1 MKINFLLRISLL
13 GFLLNIVSLQAQ
25 NHQLSDGLPGRF
37 DQNRRNAPRTVS
49 TQPAFRSIDGT
60 NNNIA
65 RTKAEWGATNIP
77 LAREIPTEYGAS
89 DTKNA
94 MGGTSRPSAR
104 QISNAICDEPV
115 SSFSSKNLSTLVY
128 VWGQFIDHDVVL
140 TPSST
145 TEPVPITLP
154 ANEPL
159 FTVPISFSRSTI
171 FPGSGIT
178 TPRQQINLNTS
189 WIDGSVVYGSDS
201 VRASW
206 LRTKVNG
213 KLKTSAG
220 NNLPW
225 NTLNGEAT
233 GALDATAP
241 TMANDGNHTIKTIV
255 TGDVRGAEHPG
266 ISGLHLIFVR
276 EHNRVCD
283 RLRTQGLTND
293 EEIYQ
298 KARKEIGA
306 IIQAIT
312 YQEFLP
318 SLGITLSNYSRYNG
332 SVKPD
337 VLNSF
342 ATAGYRIG
350 HTMVVDLLP
359 LRDNNCAIV
368 GGGGVELIDAFF
380 NTGLFDEFGLESFI
394 KGFATHKQYEID
406 TKINSILRNFLF
418 GSPTAPVR
426 FGLDLAALNIQRGRD
441 HGLPDYN
448 DIRKFYTGTPAR
460 TFADITKN
468 TTLAA
473 ALQTQYGTIDNIDL
487 WIGLL
492 SEDLVPGKS
501 VGKTMHAILKAQFE
515 KLRDGDFYFYKS
527 DPNLPAAIKTQVSNT
542 KLSDVI
548 KRNTSLTNL
557 QANVFITNPCPG
569 ETGEAANE
577 TPLIAVVENY
587 IQSPVKAKEGVNVY
601 PNPVNDLLNIQLESI
616 EGQTLRL
623 TDQYGRVLRTMQTQ
637 SGAGYY
643 EMSVSDLPVG
653 IYYLQ
658 VSRDHKWDVFKV
670 IKMSK

>member
-1 MKINFLLRISLL
+1 MKINFLVRISTLC
-13 GFLLNIVSLQAQ
+13 FLFNILSLQAQ
-25 NHQLSDGLPGRF
+25 NQQLSDGLPGRF
-37 DQNRRNAPRTVS
+37 DQNKRNAPRTVS

-65 RTKAEWGATNIP
+65 RTKAEWGATNIA
-77 LAREIPTEYGAS
+77 LVREIPAEYGAT

-94 MGGTSRPSAR
+94 MGGTGRPSAR

-115 SSFSSKNLSTLVY
+115 TTFSSKNLSTYVY
-128 VWGQFIDHDVVL
+128 VWGQFLDHDIVL

-145 TEPVPITLP
+145 TESVPIALP
-154 ANEPL
+154 ANETL

-171 FPGSGIT
+171 FPGSGIN
-178 TPRQQINLNTS
+178 TPRQQMNLNTA

-225 NTLNGEAT
+225 NTVNGEST
-233 GALDATAP
+233 GALDASAP
-241 TMANDGNHTIKTIV
+241 SMANDGNHTIKTIV

-266 ISGLHLIFVR
+266 ITGLHLIFVR
-276 EHNRVCD
+276 EHNRICD

-306 IIQAIT
+306 LIQAIT

-318 SLGITLSNYSRYNG
+318 AMGVTLSNYSKYNG
-332 SVKPD
+332 AVQPD
-337 VLNSF
+337 ILNSF

-350 HTMVVDLLP
+350 HTQVADLLAM
-359 LRDNNCAIV
+359 RDNNCAVV
-368 GGGGVELIDAFF
+368 GGGGVDLIDAFF
-380 NTGLFDEFGLESFI
+380 NLSLMDEFGLESFL
-394 KGFATHKQYEID
+394 KGFATHKQYETD

-460 TFADITKN
+460 TFADISKN

-487 WIGLL
+487 WIGILA
-492 SEDLVPGKS
+492 EDLLPGKS
-501 VGKTMHAILKAQFE
+501 VGKTMHAMLKAQFE

-548 KRNTSLTNL
+548 KRNTTLTNL
-557 QANVFITNPCPG
+557 QSNVFITNPCPG
-569 ETGEAANE
+569 ETGEDVNE
-577 TPLIAVVENY
+577 TPLVAVVENY
-587 IQSPVKAKEGVNVY
+587 IQSPVKAKEGVNIY
-601 PNPVNDLLNIQLESI
+601 PNPVNDLLNIQLESV

-623 TDQYGRVLRTMQTQ
+623 TDQYGRVLRTMQTK

-653 IYYLQ
+653 VYYLQ

-670 IKMSK
+670 IKMNE

>member
-1 MKINFLLRISLL
+1 MKFTTLLSNASILIFLLFSSSS
-13 GFLLNIVSLQAQ
+13 FAQ
-25 NHQLSDGLPGRF
+25 SQLSDGLPGRF
-37 DQNRRNAPRTVS
+37 DPNKRNTPRPAG
-49 TQPAFRSIDGT
+49 TQPIYRTIDGT

-65 RTKAEWGATNIP
+65 KTKVEWGATNIA
-77 LAREIPTEYGAS
+77 LAREIPAEYGS
-89 DTKNA
+89 TDTKNA
-94 MGGTSRPSAR
+94 MGGTTRPSAR
-104 QISNAICDEPV
+104 QISNAICDEPATT
-115 SSFSSKNLSTLVY
+115 FSSRNLSTYVY
-128 VWGQFIDHDVVL
+128 VWGQFLDHDIVL

-145 TEPVPITLP
+145 TESAPISLP

-159 FTVPISFSRSTI
+159 FTVPIAFTRSTI
-171 FPGSGIT
+171 FPGSGINT
-178 TPRQQINLNTS
+178 QRQQINLNTA

-220 NNLPW
+220 NHLPW
-225 NTLNGEAT
+225 NTVNGELT
-233 GALDATAP
+233 GALDPSAP
-241 TMANDGNHTIKTIV
+241 SMANDGNHTIKTFV

-266 ISGLHLIFVR
+266 ITGMHLIFVR
-276 EHNRVCD
+276 EHNRICD
-283 RLRTQGLTND
+283 RLKAQGLTSD

-298 KARKEIGA
+298 KARKEVGA
-306 IIQAIT
+306 LIQAIT

-318 SLGITLSNYSRYNG
+318 AMGITLSNYSKYN
-332 SVKPD
+332 SAVQPD
-337 VLNSF
+337 ILNTF

-350 HTMVVDLLP
+350 HTQVADELAM
-359 LRDNNCAIV
+359 RDNNCAVV

-380 NTGLFDEFGLESFI
+380 NTGLFSEFGLESFL
-394 KGFATHKQYEID
+394 KGFATHKQYETD

-448 DIRKFYTGTPAR
+448 DIRAFYTGTPAR

-468 TTLAA
+468 SSLAA

-492 SEDLVPGKS
+492 AEDLLPGKS
-501 VGKTMHAILKAQFE
+501 VGKTMHALLKAQFE

-527 DPNLPAAIKTQVSNT
+527 DPNLPQTIKTQVSNT
-542 KLSDVI
+542 RLSDVI
-548 KRNTSLTNL
+548 KRNSSLTNL
-557 QANVFITNPCPG
+557 QANVFIVNPCPG
-569 ETGEAANE
+569 ENGEDVNE

-587 IQSPVKAKEGVNVY
+587 IQSPVKAKEGVNIY
-601 PNPVNDLLNIQLESI
+601 PNPVNNLLNIQLEST

-623 TDQYGRVLRTMQTQ
+623 TDQFGRILRTMQTN
-637 SGAGYY
+637 SGIGYY
-643 EMSVSDLPVG
+643 EMNVSDLPVG

-658 VSRDHKWDVFKV
+658 VSRDHTWDVFKV
-670 IKMSK
+670 IRMNP

>member
-1 MKINFLLRISLL
+1 M
-13 GFLLNIVSLQAQ
+13 
-25 NHQLSDGLPGRF
+25 
-37 DQNRRNAPRTVS
+37 
-49 TQPAFRSIDGT
+49 
-60 NNNIA
+60 
-65 RTKAEWGATNIP
+65 
-77 LAREIPTEYGAS
+77 
-89 DTKNA
+89 
-94 MGGTSRPSAR
+94 
-104 QISNAICDEPV
+104 
-115 SSFSSKNLSTLVY
+115 
-128 VWGQFIDHDVVL
+128 
-140 TPSST
+140 
-145 TEPVPITLP
+145 
-154 ANEPL
+154 
-159 FTVPISFSRSTI
+159 
-171 FPGSGIT
+171 
-178 TPRQQINLNTS
+178 NLNTA

-225 NTLNGEAT
+225 NTVNGEVT
-233 GALDATAP
+233 GALDASAP
-241 TMANDGNHTIKTIV
+241 SMANDGNHTIKTIV

-266 ISGLHLIFVR
+266 IIGLHLIFVR
-276 EHNRVCD
+276 EHNRISD

-306 IIQAIT
+306 LIQAIT

-318 SLGITLSNYSRYNG
+318 AMGITLNNYSKYN
-332 SVKPD
+332 SAVKPD
-337 VLNSF
+337 ILNSF

-350 HTMVVDLLP
+350 HTQVADLLAM
-359 LRDNNCAIV
+359 RDNNCVVV
-368 GGGGVELIDAFF
+368 GGGGVDLIDAFF
-380 NTGLFDEFGLESFI
+380 NIGLIDEFGLESFL
-394 KGFATHKQYEID
+394 KGFATHKQYETD

-487 WIGLL
+487 WIGILA
-492 SEDLVPGKS
+492 EDMLPGKS
-501 VGKTMHAILKAQFE
+501 VGKTMHALLKAQFE

-548 KRNTSLTNL
+548 KRNTTLTNL
-557 QANVFITNPCPG
+557 QSNVFITNPCPG
-569 ETGEAANE
+569 ENGEDVNE
-577 TPLIAVVENY
+577 TPLVAVVENY
-587 IQSPVKAKEGVNVY
+587 IQSPVKAKERVNIY

-653 IYYLQ
+653 VYYLQ
-658 VSRDHKWDVFKV
+658 VSRDHKWDVFKL

>member
-1 MKINFLLRISLL
+1 MKINFLVRISTLC
-13 GFLLNIVSLQAQ
+13 FLFNILSLQAQ
-25 NHQLSDGLPGRF
+25 NQQLSDGLPGRF
-37 DQNRRNAPRTVS
+37 DQNKRNAPRTVS

-65 RTKAEWGATNIP
+65 RTKAEWGATNIA
-77 LAREIPTEYGAS
+77 LVREIPAEYGAT

-94 MGGTSRPSAR
+94 MGGTGRPSAR

-115 SSFSSKNLSTLVY
+115 TTFSSKNLSTYVY
-128 VWGQFIDHDVVL
+128 VWGQFLDHDIVL

-145 TEPVPITLP
+145 TESVPIALP
-154 ANEPL
+154 ANETL

-171 FPGSGIT
+171 FPGSGIN
-178 TPRQQINLNTS
+178 TPRQQMNLNTA

-225 NTLNGEAT
+225 NTVNGEST
-233 GALDATAP
+233 GALDASAP
-241 TMANDGNHTIKTIV
+241 SMANDGNHTIKTIV

-266 ISGLHLIFVR
+266 ITGLHLIFVR
-276 EHNRVCD
+276 EHNRICD

-306 IIQAIT
+306 LIQAIT

-318 SLGITLSNYSRYNG
+318 AMGVTLSNYSKYNG
-332 SVKPD
+332 AVQPD
-337 VLNSF
+337 ILNSF

-350 HTMVVDLLP
+350 HTQVADLLAM
-359 LRDNNCAIV
+359 RDNNCAVV
-368 GGGGVELIDAFF
+368 GGGGVDLIDAFF
-380 NTGLFDEFGLESFI
+380 NLSLMDEFGLESFL
-394 KGFATHKQYEID
+394 KGFATHKQYETD

-487 WIGLL
+487 WIGILA
-492 SEDLVPGKS
+492 EDLLPGKS
-501 VGKTMHAILKAQFE
+501 VGKTMHAMLKAQFE

-548 KRNTSLTNL
+548 KRNTTLTNL
-557 QANVFITNPCPG
+557 QSNVFITNPCPG
-569 ETGEAANE
+569 ETGEDVNE
-577 TPLIAVVENY
+577 TPLVAVVENY
-587 IQSPVKAKEGVNVY
+587 IQSPVKAKEGLNIY

-623 TDQYGRVLRTMQTQ
+623 TDQYGRVLRTMQTK

-653 IYYLQ
+653 VYYLQ

-670 IKMSK
+670 IKMNE

>member
-13 GFLLNIVSLQAQ
+13 GFLLNNVSLPAQ

-37 DQNRRNAPRTVS
+37 DQNRRNAPRPVS
-49 TQPAFRSIDGT
+49 TQPAFRSYDGT

-65 RTKAEWGATNIP
+65 RTKAEWGATNVA
-77 LAREIPTEYGAS
+77 LAREIPAEYGAT

-115 SSFSSKNLSTLVY
+115 TTFSSRNLSTYVY
-128 VWGQFIDHDVVL
+128 VWGQFLDHDMVL

-145 TEPVPITLP
+145 TESVPITLP
-154 ANEPL
+154 ANETL

-171 FPGSGIT
+171 FPGSGINT
-178 TPRQQINLNTS
+178 QRQQMNLNTA

-206 LRTKVNG
+206 LRTKLNG
-213 KLKTSAG
+213 KLKISSG

-225 NTLNGEAT
+225 NTVNGEST
-233 GALDATAP
+233 GALDASAP
-241 TMANDGNHTIKTIV
+241 SMANDGNHTIKTIV

-266 ISGLHLIFVR
+266 ITGLHLIFVR
-276 EHNRVCD
+276 EHNRICD

-306 IIQAIT
+306 LIQAIT

-318 SLGITLSNYSRYNG
+318 AMGITLNNYSRYNG
-332 SVKPD
+332 SVQPD
-337 VLNSF
+337 ILNSF

-350 HTMVVDLLP
+350 HTQVADLLAM
-359 LRDNNCAIV
+359 RDNNCAVV

-380 NTGLFDEFGLESFI
+380 NVGLIDEFGLESFL
-394 KGFATHKQYEID
+394 KGFATHKQYETD

-448 DIRKFYTGTPAR
+448 DIRKFYTGSPAR

-487 WIGLL
+487 WIGILA
-492 SEDLVPGKS
+492 EDMLPGKS
-501 VGKTMHAILKAQFE
+501 VGKTMHALLKAQFE

-548 KRNTSLTNL
+548 KRNTTLTNL
-557 QANVFITNPCPG
+557 QSNVFITNPCPG
-569 ETGEAANE
+569 ETGEDVNE

-587 IQSPVKAKEGVNVY
+587 IQSPVKAKEGINVY

-653 IYYLQ
+653 VYYLQ

>member
-13 GFLLNIVSLQAQ
+13 GFLLNNVTLPAQ
-25 NHQLSDGLPGRF
+25 NQHLSDGLPGRF
-37 DQNRRNAPRTVS
+37 DQNRRNTPGPVS
-49 TQPAFRSIDGT
+49 TQPAFRSYDGT

-65 RTKAEWGATNIP
+65 RTKAEWGATNVA
-77 LAREIPTEYGAS
+77 LAREIPAEYGAT

-115 SSFSSKNLSTLVY
+115 TTFSSKNLSAYVY
-128 VWGQFIDHDVVL
+128 VWGQFLDHDMVL

-145 TEPVPITLP
+145 TESVPITLP
-154 ANEPL
+154 ANETL

-171 FPGSGIT
+171 FPGSGINT
-178 TPRQQINLNTS
+178 QRQQMNLNTA

-225 NTLNGEAT
+225 NTVNGEST
-233 GALDATAP
+233 GALDASAP
-241 TMANDGNHTIKTIV
+241 SMANDGNHTIKTIV

-266 ISGLHLIFVR
+266 ITGLHLIFVR
-276 EHNRVCD
+276 EHNRISD

-306 IIQAIT
+306 LIQAIT

-318 SLGITLSNYSRYNG
+318 AMGITLNNYSKYN
-332 SVKPD
+332 SAVKPD
-337 VLNSF
+337 ILNSF

-350 HTMVVDLLP
+350 HTQVADLLAM
-359 LRDNNCAIV
+359 RDNNCVVV
-368 GGGGVELIDAFF
+368 GGGGVDLIDAFF
-380 NTGLFDEFGLESFI
+380 NIGLIDEFGLESFL
-394 KGFATHKQYEID
+394 KGFATHKQYETD

-448 DIRKFYTGTPAR
+448 DIRKFYTGSPAR

-487 WIGLL
+487 WIGILA
-492 SEDLVPGKS
+492 EDILPGKS
-501 VGKTMHAILKAQFE
+501 VGKTMHAMLKAQFE

-527 DPNLPAAIKTQVSNT
+527 DPNLSAAIKTQVSNT
-542 KLSDVI
+542 KLSDLI
-548 KRNTSLTNL
+548 KRNTTLTNL

-569 ETGEAANE
+569 ETGEDVNE

-653 IYYLQ
+653 VYYLQ

>member
-13 GFLLNIVSLQAQ
+13 GFLLNNVSLPAQ
-25 NHQLSDGLPGRF
+25 NQHLSDGLPGRF
-37 DQNRRNAPRTVS
+37 DQNRRNAPRPVS
-49 TQPAFRSIDGT
+49 TQPAFRSYDGT

-65 RTKAEWGATNIP
+65 RTKAEWGATNVA
-77 LAREIPTEYGAS
+77 LAREIPAEYGAT

-115 SSFSSKNLSTLVY
+115 TTFSSKNLSAYVY
-128 VWGQFIDHDVVL
+128 VWGQFLDHDMVL

-145 TEPVPITLP
+145 TESVPITLP
-154 ANEPL
+154 ANETL

-206 LRTKVNG
+206 LRTKLNG
-213 KLKTSAG
+213 KLKISSG

-225 NTLNGEAT
+225 NTVNGEST
-233 GALDATAP
+233 GALDASAP
-241 TMANDGNHTIKTIV
+241 SMANDGNHTIKTIV

-266 ISGLHLIFVR
+266 ITGLHLIFVR
-276 EHNRVCD
+276 EHNRICD

-306 IIQAIT
+306 LIQAIT

-318 SLGITLSNYSRYNG
+318 AMGITLNNYSRYNG
-332 SVKPD
+332 AVQPD
-337 VLNSF
+337 ILNSF

-350 HTMVVDLLP
+350 HTQVADLLAM
-359 LRDNNCAIV
+359 RDNNCAVV

-380 NTGLFDEFGLESFI
+380 NVGLIEEFGLESFL
-394 KGFATHKQYEID
+394 KGFATHKQYETD

-487 WIGLL
+487 WIGILA
-492 SEDLVPGKS
+492 EDMLPGKS
-501 VGKTMHAILKAQFE
+501 VGKTMHALLKAQFE
-515 KLRDGDFYFYKS
+515 KLRDGDYYFYKS

-542 KLSDVI
+542 RLSDVI
-548 KRNTSLTNL
+548 KRNTTLTNL
-557 QANVFITNPCPG
+557 QSNVFITNPCPG
-569 ETGEAANE
+569 ENGEDVNE
-577 TPLIAVVENY
+577 TPLVAVVENY
-587 IQSPVKAKEGVNVY
+587 IQSPLKAKEGVNIY
-601 PNPVNDLLNIQLESI
+601 PNPVNDMLNIQLESI

>member
-1 MKINFLLRISLL
+1 MKINFLLRIPTLC
-13 GFLLNIVSLQAQ
+13 FLLNIVSLQAQ

-49 TQPAFRSIDGT
+49 TQPAFRTYDGT

-65 RTKAEWGATNIP
+65 RTKAEWGATNVA
-77 LAREIPTEYGAS
+77 LAREIPAEYGAT

-115 SSFSSKNLSTLVY
+115 TTFSSKNLSAYVY
-128 VWGQFIDHDVVL
+128 VWGQFLDHDMVL

-145 TEPVPITLP
+145 TESVPITLP
-154 ANEPL
+154 ANETL

-171 FPGSGIT
+171 FPGSGINT
-178 TPRQQINLNTS
+178 QRQQMNLNTA

-225 NTLNGEAT
+225 NTVNGEVT
-233 GALDATAP
+233 GALDASAP
-241 TMANDGNHTIKTIV
+241 SMANDGNHTIKTIV

-266 ISGLHLIFVR
+266 IIGLHLIFVR
-276 EHNRVCD
+276 EHNRISD

-306 IIQAIT
+306 LIQAIT

-318 SLGITLSNYSRYNG
+318 AMGITLNNYSKYN
-332 SVKPD
+332 SAVKPD
-337 VLNSF
+337 ILNSF

-350 HTMVVDLLP
+350 HTQVADLLAM
-359 LRDNNCAIV
+359 RDNNCVVV
-368 GGGGVELIDAFF
+368 GGGGVDLIDAFF
-380 NTGLFDEFGLESFI
+380 NIGLIDEFGLESFL
-394 KGFATHKQYEID
+394 KGFATHKQYETD

-448 DIRKFYTGTPAR
+448 DIRKFYTGSPAR

-487 WIGLL
+487 WIGILA
-492 SEDLVPGKS
+492 EDMLPGKS
-501 VGKTMHAILKAQFE
+501 VGKTMHALLKAQFE

-548 KRNTSLTNL
+548 KRNTTLTNL
-557 QANVFITNPCPG
+557 QSNVFITNPCPG
-569 ETGEAANE
+569 ETGEDVNE
-577 TPLIAVVENY
+577 TPLVAVVESY
-587 IQSPVKAKEGVNVY
+587 IQSPVKAKEGVNIY

-653 IYYLQ
+653 VYYLQ

>member
-1 MKINFLLRISLL
+1 MKINFLLRIPTVC
-13 GFLLNIVSLQAQ
+13 FLLNIVSLQAQ
-25 NHQLSDGLPGRF
+25 TQQLSDGLPGRF
-37 DQNRRNAPRTVS
+37 DQNRRNAPRPVS
-49 TQPAFRSIDGT
+49 TQPAFRSYDGT

-65 RTKAEWGATNIP
+65 RTKAEWGATNVA
-77 LAREIPTEYGAS
+77 LAREIPAEYGAT

-115 SSFSSKNLSTLVY
+115 TTFSSRNLSTYVY
-128 VWGQFIDHDVVL
+128 VWGQFLDHDMVL

-145 TEPVPITLP
+145 TESVPITLP

-171 FPGSGIT
+171 FPGSGINT
-178 TPRQQINLNTS
+178 QRQQMNLNTA

-213 KLKTSAG
+213 KLKTSTG

-225 NTLNGEAT
+225 NTVNGQST
-233 GALDATAP
+233 GALDASAP
-241 TMANDGNHTIKTIV
+241 SMANDGNHTIKTIV

-266 ISGLHLIFVR
+266 ITGLHLIFVR
-276 EHNRVCD
+276 EHNRICD

-306 IIQAIT
+306 LIQAIT

-318 SLGITLSNYSRYNG
+318 AMGITLNNYSRYNDA
-332 SVKPD
+332 VQPD
-337 VLNSF
+337 ILNSF

-350 HTMVVDLLP
+350 HTQVADLLAM
-359 LRDNNCAIV
+359 RDNNCAVV
-368 GGGGVELIDAFF
+368 GGGGVDLIDAFF
-380 NTGLFDEFGLESFI
+380 NTGLIDEFGLESFL
-394 KGFATHKQYEID
+394 KGFSTHKQYETD

-487 WIGLL
+487 WIGILA
-492 SEDLVPGKS
+492 EDILPGKS
-501 VGKTMHAILKAQFE
+501 VGKTMHAMLKAQFE

-542 KLSDVI
+542 RLSDVI
-548 KRNTSLTNL
+548 KRNTTLTNL

-569 ETGEAANE
+569 ETGEDVNE
-577 TPLIAVVENY
+577 TPLVAIVENY
-587 IQSPVKAKEGVNVY
+587 IQSPKSAKEGVNIY
-601 PNPVNDLLNIQLESI
+601 PNPVNDLLNIQLESA
-616 EGQTLRL
+616 EGQSLRL
-623 TDQYGRVLRTMQTQ
+623 TDQFGRVLRTMQTK

-653 IYYLQ
+653 VYYLQ
-658 VSRDHKWDVFKV
+658 ISRDHKWDVFKV
-670 IKMSK
+670 IKMNQ

>member
-1 MKINFLLRISLL
+1 MKSNFLLRISLL

-25 NHQLSDGLPGRF
+25 TQQLSDGLPGRF
-37 DQNRRNAPRTVS
+37 DQNRRNTPGPVS
-49 TQPAFRSIDGT
+49 TQPAFRSYDGT
-60 NNNIA
+60 NNNIS
-65 RTKAEWGATNIP
+65 RTKAEWGATNIA
-77 LAREIPTEYGAS
+77 LAREIPAEYGAT

-115 SSFSSKNLSTLVY
+115 TTFSSKNLSAYVY
-128 VWGQFIDHDVVL
+128 VWGQFLDHDMVL

-145 TEPVPITLP
+145 TESVPITLP
-154 ANEPL
+154 ANETL

-171 FPGSGIT
+171 FPGSGINT
-178 TPRQQINLNTS
+178 QRQQMNLNTA

-225 NTLNGEAT
+225 NTVNGESS
-233 GALDATAP
+233 GALDASAP
-241 TMANDGNHTIKTIV
+241 SMANDGNHTIKTIV

-266 ISGLHLIFVR
+266 IIGLHLIFVR
-276 EHNRVCD
+276 EHNRISD

-306 IIQAIT
+306 LIQAIT

-318 SLGITLSNYSRYNG
+318 AMGITLNNYSKYN
-332 SVKPD
+332 SAVKPD
-337 VLNSF
+337 ILNSF

-350 HTMVVDLLP
+350 HTQVADLLAM
-359 LRDNNCAIV
+359 RDNNCAVV
-368 GGGGVELIDAFF
+368 GGGGVDLIDAFF
-380 NTGLFDEFGLESFI
+380 NIGLIDEFGLESFL
-394 KGFATHKQYEID
+394 KGFATHKQYETD

-487 WIGLL
+487 WIGILA
-492 SEDLVPGKS
+492 EDILPGKS
-501 VGKTMHAILKAQFE
+501 VGKTMHAMLKAQFE

-527 DPNLPAAIKTQVSNT
+527 DPNLSAAIKTQVSNT

-548 KRNTSLTNL
+548 KRNTTLTNL

-569 ETGEAANE
+569 ETGEDVNE
-577 TPLIAVVENY
+577 TPLVAVVENY
-587 IQSPVKAKEGVNVY
+587 IQSPKMAKEGVNIY

-623 TDQYGRVLRTMQTQ
+623 TDQYGRVLRTMQTK

-653 IYYLQ
+653 VYYLQ
-658 VSRDHKWDVFKV
+658 ISRDHKWDVFKV
-670 IKMSK
+670 IKMNQ

>member
-1 MKINFLLRISLL
+1 MKINFLVRISTLC
-13 GFLLNIVSLQAQ
+13 FLFNILSLQAQ
-25 NHQLSDGLPGRF
+25 NQQLSDGLPGRF
-37 DQNRRNAPRTVS
+37 DQNKRNAPRTVS

-65 RTKAEWGATNIP
+65 RTKAEWGATNIA
-77 LAREIPTEYGAS
+77 LVREIPAEYGAT

-94 MGGTSRPSAR
+94 MGGTGRPSAR

-115 SSFSSKNLSTLVY
+115 TTFSSKNLSTYVY
-128 VWGQFIDHDVVL
+128 VWGQFLDHDIVL

-145 TEPVPITLP
+145 TESVPIALP
-154 ANEPL
+154 ANETL

-171 FPGSGIT
+171 FPGSGIN
-178 TPRQQINLNTS
+178 TPRQQMNLNTA

-225 NTLNGEAT
+225 NTVNGEST
-233 GALDATAP
+233 GALDASAP
-241 TMANDGNHTIKTIV
+241 SMANDGNHTIKTIV

-266 ISGLHLIFVR
+266 ITGLHLIFVR
-276 EHNRVCD
+276 EHNRICD

-306 IIQAIT
+306 LIQAIT

-318 SLGITLSNYSRYNG
+318 AMGVTLSNYSKYNG
-332 SVKPD
+332 AVQPD
-337 VLNSF
+337 ILNSF

-350 HTMVVDLLP
+350 HTQVADLLAM
-359 LRDNNCAIV
+359 RDNNCAVV
-368 GGGGVELIDAFF
+368 GGGGVDLIDAFF
-380 NTGLFDEFGLESFI
+380 NLSLMDEFGLESFL
-394 KGFATHKQYEID
+394 KGFATHKQYETD

-487 WIGLL
+487 WIGILA
-492 SEDLVPGKS
+492 EDLLPGKS
-501 VGKTMHAILKAQFE
+501 VGKTMHAMLKAQFE

-548 KRNTSLTNL
+548 KRNTTLTNL
-557 QANVFITNPCPG
+557 QSNVFITNPCPG
-569 ETGEAANE
+569 ETGEDVNE
-577 TPLIAVVENY
+577 TPLVAVVENY
-587 IQSPVKAKEGVNVY
+587 IQSPVKAKEGVNIY

-623 TDQYGRVLRTMQTQ
+623 TDQYGRVLRTMQTK

-653 IYYLQ
+653 VYYLQ
-658 VSRDHKWDVFKV
+658 VSRDLKWDVFKV
-670 IKMSK
+670 IKMNE

>member
-13 GFLLNIVSLQAQ
+13 GFLLNNVSLQAQ
-25 NHQLSDGLPGRF
+25 TQQLSDGLPGRF
-37 DQNRRNAPRTVS
+37 DQNRRNTPGPVS
-49 TQPAFRSIDGT
+49 TQPAFRSYDGT

-65 RTKAEWGATNIP
+65 RTKAEWGATNVA
-77 LAREIPTEYGAS
+77 LAREIPAEYGAT

-115 SSFSSKNLSTLVY
+115 TTFSSKNLSAYVY
-128 VWGQFIDHDVVL
+128 VWGQFLDHDMVL

-145 TEPVPITLP
+145 TESVPITLP
-154 ANEPL
+154 ANETL

-171 FPGSGIT
+171 FPGSGINT
-178 TPRQQINLNTS
+178 QRQQMNLNTA

-225 NTLNGEAT
+225 NTVNGESS
-233 GALDATAP
+233 GALDASAP
-241 TMANDGNHTIKTIV
+241 SMANDGNHTIKTIV

-266 ISGLHLIFVR
+266 IIGLHLIFVR
-276 EHNRVCD
+276 EHNRISD

-306 IIQAIT
+306 LIQAIT

-318 SLGITLSNYSRYNG
+318 AMGITLNNYSKYN
-332 SVKPD
+332 SAVKPD
-337 VLNSF
+337 ILNSF

-350 HTMVVDLLP
+350 HTQVADLLAM
-359 LRDNNCAIV
+359 RDNNCVVV
-368 GGGGVELIDAFF
+368 GGGGVDLIDAFF
-380 NTGLFDEFGLESFI
+380 NIGLIDEFGLESFL
-394 KGFATHKQYEID
+394 KGFATHKQYETD

-448 DIRKFYTGTPAR
+448 DIRKFYTGSPAR

-487 WIGLL
+487 WIGILA
-492 SEDLVPGKS
+492 EDILPGKS
-501 VGKTMHAILKAQFE
+501 VGKTMHAMLKAQFE

-527 DPNLPAAIKTQVSNT
+527 DPNLSAAIKTQVSNT
-542 KLSDVI
+542 KLSDLI
-548 KRNTSLTNL
+548 KRNTTLTNL

-569 ETGEAANE
+569 ETGEDVNE

-653 IYYLQ
+653 VYYLQ

>member
-1 MKINFLLRISLL
+1 MKINFLVRISTLC
-13 GFLLNIVSLQAQ
+13 FLFNILSLQAQ
-25 NHQLSDGLPGRF
+25 NQQLSDGLPGRF
-37 DQNRRNAPRTVS
+37 DQNKRNAPRTVS

-65 RTKAEWGATNIP
+65 RTKAEWGATNIA
-77 LAREIPTEYGAS
+77 LVREIPAEYGAT

-94 MGGTSRPSAR
+94 MGGTGRPTAR

-115 SSFSSKNLSTLVY
+115 TTFSSKNLSTYVY
-128 VWGQFIDHDVVL
+128 VWGQFLDHDIVL

-145 TEPVPITLP
+145 TESVPIALP
-154 ANEPL
+154 ANETL

-171 FPGSGIT
+171 FPGSGIN
-178 TPRQQINLNTS
+178 TPRQQMNLNTA

-225 NTLNGEAT
+225 NTVNGEST
-233 GALDATAP
+233 GALDASAP
-241 TMANDGNHTIKTIV
+241 SMANDGNHTIKTIV

-266 ISGLHLIFVR
+266 ITGLHLIFVR
-276 EHNRVCD
+276 EHNRICD

-306 IIQAIT
+306 LIQAIT

-318 SLGITLSNYSRYNG
+318 AMGVTLSNYSKYNG
-332 SVKPD
+332 AVQPD
-337 VLNSF
+337 ILNSF

-350 HTMVVDLLP
+350 HTQVADLLAM
-359 LRDNNCAIV
+359 RDNNCAVV
-368 GGGGVELIDAFF
+368 GGGGVDLIDAFF
-380 NTGLFDEFGLESFI
+380 NLSLMDEFGLESFL
-394 KGFATHKQYEID
+394 KGFATHKQYETD

-487 WIGLL
+487 WIGILA
-492 SEDLVPGKS
+492 EDLLPGKS
-501 VGKTMHAILKAQFE
+501 VGKTMHAMLKAQFE

-548 KRNTSLTNL
+548 KRNTTLTNL
-557 QANVFITNPCPG
+557 QSNVFITNPCPG
-569 ETGEAANE
+569 ETGEDVNE
-577 TPLIAVVENY
+577 TPLVAVVENY
-587 IQSPVKAKEGVNVY
+587 IQSPVKAKEGVNIY

-623 TDQYGRVLRTMQTQ
+623 TDQYGRVLRTMQTK

-653 IYYLQ
+653 VYYLQ

-670 IKMSK
+670 IKMNE

>member
-1 MKINFLLRISLL
+1 MKINFLLRIPILI
-13 GFLLNIVSLQAQ
+13 FLLNVISLQAQ
-25 NHQLSDGLPGRF
+25 NQHLSDGLPGRF
-37 DQNRRNAPRTVS
+37 DQNRRNTPRPVS
-49 TQPAFRSIDGT
+49 TQPIYRTIDGT

-65 RTKAEWGATNIP
+65 KTKAEWGATNIA
-77 LAREIPTEYGAS
+77 LAREIPTEYGAT

-94 MGGTSRPSAR
+94 MGGIGRPSAR

-115 SSFSSKNLSTLVY
+115 SSFSAKNLSDLVY
-128 VWGQFIDHDVVL
+128 VWGQFIDHDIVL

-145 TEPVPITLP
+145 TESVPITLP

-171 FPGSGIT
+171 FPGSGIN

-201 VRASW
+201 IRASW

-225 NTLNGEAT
+225 NTVNGEST
-233 GALDATAP
+233 GALNASAP
-241 TMANDGNHTIKTIV
+241 TMANDGNHTIKTFV

-266 ISGLHLIFVR
+266 ISGMHLIFVR
-276 EHNRVCD
+276 EHNRICD

-298 KARKEIGA
+298 KARKEVGA
-306 IIQAIT
+306 LIQAIT

-318 SLGITLSNYSRYNG
+318 AMGITLNNYSRYNG
-332 SVKPD
+332 AVQPD

-342 ATAGYRIG
+342 ATAGFRIG

-359 LRDNNCAIV
+359 MRDNNCAVV
-368 GGGGVELIDAFF
+368 GGGSVELIDAFF
-380 NTGLFDEFGLESFI
+380 NTNLITEFGLESFI
-394 KGFATHKQYEID
+394 KGFATHKQFEID
-406 TKINSILRNFLF
+406 SKINSILRNFLF

-448 DIRKFYTGTPAR
+448 DIRKFYTGSPAR

-501 VGKTMHAILKAQFE
+501 VGKTMHAIFKAQFE

-527 DPNLPAAIKTQVSNT
+527 DPNLPATIKTQVANT

-569 ETGEAANE
+569 ENGESANE
-577 TPLIAVVENY
+577 TPLVAVVENY

-623 TDQYGRVLRTMQTQ
+623 TDQYGRVLRTIQTQ

-653 IYYLQ
+653 VYYLQ
-658 VSRDHKWDVFKV
+658 VSRDHKWDIFKV
-670 IKMSK
+670 IKMNK

>member
-1 MKINFLLRISLL
+1 MKINFLLRIPTVC
-13 GFLLNIVSLQAQ
+13 FLLNIVSLQAQ
-25 NHQLSDGLPGRF
+25 TQQLSDGLPGRF
-37 DQNRRNAPRTVS
+37 DQNRRNAPRPVS
-49 TQPAFRSIDGT
+49 TQPAFRSYDGT

-65 RTKAEWGATNIP
+65 RTKAEWGATNVA
-77 LAREIPTEYGAS
+77 LAREIPAEYGAT

-115 SSFSSKNLSTLVY
+115 TTFSSRNLSTYVY
-128 VWGQFIDHDVVL
+128 VWGQFLDHDMVL

-145 TEPVPITLP
+145 TESVPITLP

-171 FPGSGIT
+171 FPGSGINT
-178 TPRQQINLNTS
+178 QRQQMNLNTA

-201 VRASW
+201 TRASW

-213 KLKTSAG
+213 KLKTSTG

-225 NTLNGEAT
+225 NTVNGQST
-233 GALDATAP
+233 GALDASAP
-241 TMANDGNHTIKTIV
+241 SMANDGNHTIKTIV

-266 ISGLHLIFVR
+266 ITGLHLIFVR
-276 EHNRVCD
+276 EHNRICD

-306 IIQAIT
+306 LIQAIT

-318 SLGITLSNYSRYNG
+318 AMGITLNNYSRYNDA
-332 SVKPD
+332 VQPD
-337 VLNSF
+337 ILNSF

-350 HTMVVDLLP
+350 HTQVADLLAM
-359 LRDNNCAIV
+359 RDNNCAVV

-380 NTGLFDEFGLESFI
+380 NVGLIDEFGLESFL
-394 KGFATHKQYEID
+394 KGFATHKQYETD

-487 WIGLL
+487 WIGILA
-492 SEDLVPGKS
+492 EDMLPGKS
-501 VGKTMHAILKAQFE
+501 VGKTMHALLKAQFE

-548 KRNTSLTNL
+548 KRNTTLTNL

-569 ETGEAANE
+569 ETGEDVNE
-577 TPLIAVVENY
+577 TPLVAVVENY
-587 IQSPVKAKEGVNVY
+587 IQSPKMAKERVNIY
-601 PNPVNDLLNIQLESI
+601 PNPVNDLLKKRNNKLNK
-616 EGQTLRL
+616 EG
-623 TDQYGRVLRTMQTQ
+623 
-637 SGAGYY
+637 
-643 EMSVSDLPVG
+643 
-653 IYYLQ
+653 IN
-658 VSRDHKWDVFKV
+658 KK
-670 IKMSK
+670 

>member
-1 MKINFLLRISLL
+1 MKCITLFRNSSIFIFMMACISS
-13 GFLLNIVSLQAQ
+13 NAQ
-25 NHQLSDGLPGRF
+25 SHLSDGLPGRF
-37 DQNRRNAPRTVS
+37 DQNRRNTPRPTS
-49 TQPAFRSIDGT
+49 TQPIYRSIDGT

-65 RTKAEWGATNIP
+65 RTKAEWGATNIA
-77 LAREIPTEYGAS
+77 LAREIPAEYGAT

-115 SSFSSKNLSTLVY
+115 TTFSAKNLSTYVY
-128 VWGQFIDHDVVL
+128 VWGQFLDHDMVL

-145 TEPVPITLP
+145 TESVPITLP
-154 ANEPL
+154 ANETL

-171 FPGSGIT
+171 FPGSGINT
-178 TPRQQINLNTS
+178 QRQQMNLNTS
-189 WIDGSVVYGSDS
+189 WSDGSVVYGSDS

-213 KLKTSAG
+213 KLKTSTG

-225 NTLNGEAT
+225 NTVNGEST

-241 TMANDGNHTIKTIV
+241 SMANDGNHTIKTFV

-276 EHNRVCD
+276 EHNRICD
-283 RLRTQGLTND
+283 RLRSQGLTND
-293 EEIYQ
+293 EEIFQ
-298 KARKEIGA
+298 KARKEVGA
-306 IIQAIT
+306 LIQAIT

-318 SLGITLSNYSRYNG
+318 AMGITLNNYSRYN
-332 SVKPD
+332 SAVQPD
-337 VLNSF
+337 ILNSF

-350 HTMVVDLLP
+350 HTQVADLLAM
-359 LRDNNCAIV
+359 RDNNCAVV
-368 GGGGVELIDAFF
+368 GGGGVEL
-380 NTGLFDEFGLESFI
+380 L
-394 KGFATHKQYEID
+394 D

-473 ALQTQYGTIDNIDL
+473 ALQTQYGTIDNIDV

-492 SEDLVPGKS
+492 AEDLLPGKS
-501 VGKTMHAILKAQFE
+501 VGKTMHALLKAQFE

-542 KLSDVI
+542 RLSDVI
-548 KRNTSLTNL
+548 KRNTTLTNL
-557 QANVFITNPCPG
+557 QSNVFITNPCPG
-569 ETGEAANE
+569 ENGEDVNE
-577 TPLIAVVENY
+577 TPLVAVVENY
-587 IQSPVKAKEGVNVY
+587 IQSPVKAKEGVNIY

-653 IYYLQ
+653 VYYLQ

>member
-1 MKINFLLRISLL
+1 MKINFLLRLSIL
-13 GFLLNIVSLQAQ
+13 GILLNIVTLQAQ
-25 NHQLSDGLPGRF
+25 TQQLSDGLPGRF
-37 DQNRRNAPRTVS
+37 DQNRRNTPGPVS
-49 TQPAFRSIDGT
+49 TQPAFRSYDGT
-60 NNNIA
+60 NNNIS
-65 RTKAEWGATNIP
+65 RTKAEWGATNIA
-77 LAREIPTEYGAS
+77 LAREIPAEYGAT

-115 SSFSSKNLSTLVY
+115 TTFSSKNLSAYVY
-128 VWGQFIDHDVVL
+128 VWGQFLDHDMVL

-145 TEPVPITLP
+145 TESVPITLP
-154 ANEPL
+154 ANETL

-171 FPGSGIT
+171 FPGSGINT
-178 TPRQQINLNTS
+178 QRQQMNLNTA

-213 KLKTSAG
+213 KLKTSTG

-225 NTLNGEAT
+225 NTLNGQST

-241 TMANDGNHTIKTIV
+241 SMANDGNHTIKTFV

-276 EHNRVCD
+276 EHNRICD
-283 RLRTQGLTND
+283 RLRTQGVTND

-306 IIQAIT
+306 LIQAIT

-318 SLGITLSNYSRYNG
+318 AMGITLNNYSRYN
-332 SVKPD
+332 SAVQPD
-337 VLNSF
+337 ILNSF

-350 HTMVVDLLP
+350 HTQVADLLAM
-359 LRDNNCAIV
+359 RDNNCAIV
-368 GGGGVELIDAFF
+368 GGGGVDLIDAFF
-380 NTGLFDEFGLESFI
+380 NTGLIDEFGLESFL
-394 KGFATHKQYEID
+394 KGFSTHKQYETD

-426 FGLDLAALNIQRGRD
+426 FGIDLASLNIQRGRD

-448 DIRKFYTGTPAR
+448 DIRKFYTGSPAR

-487 WIGLL
+487 WIGILA
-492 SEDLVPGKS
+492 EDMLPGKS
-501 VGKTMHAILKAQFE
+501 VGKTMHAMLKAQFE

-542 KLSDVI
+542 KLSDLI
-548 KRNTSLTNL
+548 KRNTTLTNL

-569 ETGEAANE
+569 ETGEDVNE
-577 TPLIAVVENY
+577 TPLVAVVENY
-587 IQSPVKAKEGVNVY
+587 IQSPKMAKEGVNIY

-623 TDQYGRVLRTMQTQ
+623 TDQFGRVLRTMQTK

-653 IYYLQ
+653 VYYLQ

-670 IKMSK
+670 IKMN

>member
-1 MKINFLLRISLL
+1 MKINFHLRICIFVIL
-13 GFLLNIVSLQAQ
+13 FNNINLQAQ
-25 NHQLSDGLPGRF
+25 TQQLSDGLPGRF
-37 DQNRRNAPRTVS
+37 DQNRRNAPKPAS
-49 TQPAFRSIDGT
+49 SQPVFRSIDGT

-65 RTKAEWGATNIP
+65 KSKAEWGATNIP
-77 LAREIPTEYGAS
+77 LAREIPAEYGAT

-94 MGGTSRPSAR
+94 MGGANRPSAR
-104 QISNAICDEPV
+104 QISNALCDEPV
-115 SSFSSKNLSTLVY
+115 TTFSSRNLSTYVY
-128 VWGQFIDHDVVL
+128 VWGQFLDHDMVL

-145 TEPVPITLP
+145 TESVPITLP
-154 ANEPL
+154 SNEPL
-159 FTVPISFSRSTI
+159 FTVPISFTRSTI
-171 FPGSGIT
+171 FPGSGINT
-178 TPRQQINLNTS
+178 QRQQMNLNTA

-220 NNLPW
+220 NQLPW
-225 NTLNGEAT
+225 NTVNGEAT
-233 GALDATAP
+233 GALDASAP
-241 TMANDGNHTIKTIV
+241 SMANDGNHTIKTIV

-266 ISGLHLIFVR
+266 ITGLHLIFVR
-276 EHNRVCD
+276 EHNRICD
-283 RLRTQGLTND
+283 RLRSQGLNND

-306 IIQAIT
+306 LIQAIT

-318 SLGITLSNYSRYNG
+318 ALGITLSNYSKYNG
-332 SVKPD
+332 SVQPD
-337 VLNSF
+337 ILNSF

-350 HTMVVDLLP
+350 HTQVADELAM
-359 LRDNNCAIV
+359 RDNNCAVV
-368 GGGGVELIDAFF
+368 GEGGIDLIDAFF
-380 NTGLFDEFGLESFI
+380 NTTLMDEFGLESFL
-394 KGFATHKQYEID
+394 KGFATHKQYETD

-418 GSPTAPVR
+418 GSPSAPVR

-492 SEDLVPGKS
+492 AEDLLPGKS
-501 VGKTMHAILKAQFE
+501 VGKTMHAMLKAQFE

-527 DPNLPAAIKTQVSNT
+527 DPNLPAPIKTQVSNT
-542 KLSDVI
+542 RLSDII
-548 KRNTSLTNL
+548 KRNTTLTNL
-557 QANVFITNPCPG
+557 QSNVFITSPCPG
-569 ETGEAANE
+569 ENGEDVNE
-577 TPLIAVVENY
+577 TPLVAVVENY
-587 IQSPVKAKEGVNVY
+587 IQSPKTAKEGVNIY

-616 EGQTLRL
+616 DGQTLRL

-653 IYYLQ
+653 VYYLQ

-670 IKMSK
+670 IKLNQ

>member
-1 MKINFLLRISLL
+1 MNSNCIIRNSFILLFLSILISS
-13 GFLLNIVSLQAQ
+13 FAQ
-25 NHQLSDGLPGRF
+25 SHSTDGMPGRF
-37 DQNRRNAPRTVS
+37 DANRRNAPRPVNN
-49 TQPAFRSIDGT
+49 QPIYRTIDGT

-65 RTKAEWGATNIP
+65 RTKAEWGATNIA
-77 LAREIPTEYGAS
+77 LAREIPAEYGAT

-94 MGGTSRPSAR
+94 MGGTGRPSAR

-115 SSFSSKNLSTLVY
+115 TTFSSKNLSTYVY
-128 VWGQFIDHDVVL
+128 VWGQFLDHDMVL
-140 TPSST
+140 TPSSS
-145 TEPVPITLP
+145 TESAPITLP

-159 FTVPISFSRSTI
+159 FTVPISFTRSTI
-171 FPGSGIT
+171 FPGSGINT
-178 TPRQQINLNTS
+178 QRQQMNLNTA

-201 VRASW
+201 IRASW
-206 LRTKVNG
+206 LRSKVNG
-213 KLKTSAG
+213 KLKTSSG

-225 NTLNGEAT
+225 NTVNGEST
-233 GALDATAP
+233 GALDASAP
-241 TMANDGNHTIKTIV
+241 SMANDGNHTIKTIV

-266 ISGLHLIFVR
+266 ITGLHLIFVR
-276 EHNRVCD
+276 EHNRICD

-306 IIQAIT
+306 LIQAIT

-318 SLGITLSNYSRYNG
+318 AMGITLNNYSRYNG
-332 SVKPD
+332 AVQPD
-337 VLNSF
+337 ILNSF

-350 HTMVVDLLP
+350 HTQVADLLAM
-359 LRDNNCAIV
+359 RDNNCAVV
-368 GGGGVELIDAFF
+368 GGGGVDLIDAFF
-380 NTGLFDEFGLESFI
+380 NLGLMDEFGLESFL
-394 KGFATHKQYEID
+394 KGFATHKQYETD

-487 WIGLL
+487 WIGILA
-492 SEDLVPGKS
+492 EDMLPGKS
-501 VGKTMHAILKAQFE
+501 VGKTMHALLKAQFE

-548 KRNTSLTNL
+548 KRNTTLTNL
-557 QANVFITNPCPG
+557 QSNVFITNPCPG
-569 ETGEAANE
+569 ENGEDVNE
-577 TPLIAVVENY
+577 TPLVAVVENY
-587 IQSPVKAKEGVNVY
+587 IQSPVKAKEGVNIY

-653 IYYLQ
+653 VYYLQ

>member
-1 MKINFLLRISLL
+1 M
-13 GFLLNIVSLQAQ
+13 
-25 NHQLSDGLPGRF
+25 
-37 DQNRRNAPRTVS
+37 
-49 TQPAFRSIDGT
+49 
-60 NNNIA
+60 
-65 RTKAEWGATNIP
+65 
-77 LAREIPTEYGAS
+77 
-89 DTKNA
+89 
-94 MGGTSRPSAR
+94 
-104 QISNAICDEPV
+104 
-115 SSFSSKNLSTLVY
+115 
-128 VWGQFIDHDVVL
+128 
-140 TPSST
+140 
-145 TEPVPITLP
+145 
-154 ANEPL
+154 
-159 FTVPISFSRSTI
+159 
-171 FPGSGIT
+171 
-178 TPRQQINLNTS
+178 NLNTA

-206 LRTKVNG
+206 LRTKING

-225 NTLNGEAT
+225 NTVNGQST
-233 GALDATAP
+233 GALDASAP
-241 TMANDGNHTIKTIV
+241 SMANDGNHTIKTIV

-266 ISGLHLIFVR
+266 ITGLHLIFVR
-276 EHNRVCD
+276 EHNRICD
-283 RLRTQGLTND
+283 RLRTQGITND

-306 IIQAIT
+306 LIQAIT

-318 SLGITLSNYSRYNG
+318 AMGITINNYSRYN
-332 SVKPD
+332 SDVQPD
-337 VLNSF
+337 ILNSF

-350 HTMVVDLLP
+350 HTQVADLLAM
-359 LRDNNCAIV
+359 RDNNCAIV
-368 GGGGVELIDAFF
+368 GGGGVDLIDAFF
-380 NTGLFDEFGLESFI
+380 NIGLIDEFGLESFL
-394 KGFATHKQYEID
+394 KGFSTHKQYETD

-487 WIGLL
+487 WIGILA
-492 SEDLVPGKS
+492 EDILPGKS
-501 VGKTMHAILKAQFE
+501 VGKTMHAMLKAQFE

-542 KLSDVI
+542 RLSDVI
-548 KRNTSLTNL
+548 KRNTTLTNL

-569 ETGEAANE
+569 ETGEDVNE
-577 TPLIAVVENY
+577 TPLVAVVENY
-587 IQSPVKAKEGVNVY
+587 IQSPKSAKEGVNIY
-601 PNPVNDLLNIQLESI
+601 PNPVNDLLNIQLESS
-616 EGQTLRL
+616 EGQSLRL
-623 TDQYGRVLRTMQTQ
+623 TDQFGRVLRTMQTK

-653 IYYLQ
+653 VYYLQ
-658 VSRDHKWDVFKV
+658 ISRDHKWDVFKV
-670 IKMSK
+670 IKMNQ

>member
-1 MKINFLLRISLL
+1 MKINFLVRISTLC
-13 GFLLNIVSLQAQ
+13 FLFNILSLQAQ
-25 NHQLSDGLPGRF
+25 NQQLSDGLPGRF
-37 DQNRRNAPRTVS
+37 DQNKRNAPRTVS

-65 RTKAEWGATNIP
+65 RTKAEWGATNIA
-77 LAREIPTEYGAS
+77 LVREIPAEYGAT

-94 MGGTSRPSAR
+94 MGGTGRPSAR

-115 SSFSSKNLSTLVY
+115 TTFSSKNLSTYVY
-128 VWGQFIDHDVVL
+128 VWGQFLDHDIVL

-145 TEPVPITLP
+145 TESVPIALP
-154 ANEPL
+154 ANETL

-171 FPGSGIT
+171 FPGSGIN
-178 TPRQQINLNTS
+178 TPRQQMNLNTA

-225 NTLNGEAT
+225 NTVNGEST
-233 GALDATAP
+233 GALDASAP
-241 TMANDGNHTIKTIV
+241 SMANDGNHTIKTIV

-266 ISGLHLIFVR
+266 ITGLHLIFVR
-276 EHNRVCD
+276 EHNRICD

-306 IIQAIT
+306 LIQAIT

-318 SLGITLSNYSRYNG
+318 AMGVTLSNYSKYNG
-332 SVKPD
+332 AVQPD
-337 VLNSF
+337 ILNSF

-350 HTMVVDLLP
+350 HTQVADLLAM
-359 LRDNNCAIV
+359 RDNNCAVV
-368 GGGGVELIDAFF
+368 GGGGVDLIDAFF
-380 NTGLFDEFGLESFI
+380 NLSLMDEFGLESFL
-394 KGFATHKQYEID
+394 KGFATHKQYETD

-487 WIGLL
+487 WIGILA
-492 SEDLVPGKS
+492 EDLLPGKS
-501 VGKTMHAILKAQFE
+501 VGKTMHAMLKAQFE

-548 KRNTSLTNL
+548 KRNTTLTNL
-557 QANVFITNPCPG
+557 QSNVFITNPCPG
-569 ETGEAANE
+569 ETGEDVNE
-577 TPLIAVVENY
+577 TPLVAVVENY
-587 IQSPVKAKEGVNVY
+587 IQSPVKAKEGVNIY

-623 TDQYGRVLRTMQTQ
+623 TDQYGRVLRTMQTK

-653 IYYLQ
+653 VYYLQ

-670 IKMSK
+670 IKMNE

>member
-1 MKINFLLRISLL
+1 MKINFLVRISTLC
-13 GFLLNIVSLQAQ
+13 FLFNILSLQAQ
-25 NHQLSDGLPGRF
+25 NQQLSDGLPGRF
-37 DQNRRNAPRTVS
+37 DQNKRNAPRTVS

-65 RTKAEWGATNIP
+65 RTKAEWGATNIA
-77 LAREIPTEYGAS
+77 LVREIPAEYGAT

-94 MGGTSRPSAR
+94 MGGTGRPSAR

-115 SSFSSKNLSTLVY
+115 TTFSSKNLSTYVY
-128 VWGQFIDHDVVL
+128 VWGQFLDHDIVL

-145 TEPVPITLP
+145 TESVPIALP
-154 ANEPL
+154 ANETL

-171 FPGSGIT
+171 FPGSGIN
-178 TPRQQINLNTS
+178 TPRQQMNLNTA

-225 NTLNGEAT
+225 NTVNGEST
-233 GALDATAP
+233 GALDASAP
-241 TMANDGNHTIKTIV
+241 SMANDGNHTIKTIV

-266 ISGLHLIFVR
+266 ITGLHLIFVR
-276 EHNRVCD
+276 EHNRICD

-306 IIQAIT
+306 LIQAIT

-318 SLGITLSNYSRYNG
+318 AMGVTLSNYSKYNG
-332 SVKPD
+332 AVQPD
-337 VLNSF
+337 ILNSF

-350 HTMVVDLLP
+350 HTQVADLLAM
-359 LRDNNCAIV
+359 RDNNCAVV
-368 GGGGVELIDAFF
+368 GGGGVDLIDAFF
-380 NTGLFDEFGLESFI
+380 NLSLMDEFGLESFL
-394 KGFATHKQYEID
+394 KGFATHKQYETD

-487 WIGLL
+487 WIGILA
-492 SEDLVPGKS
+492 EDLLPGKS
-501 VGKTMHAILKAQFE
+501 VGKTMHAMLKAQFE

-527 DPNLPAAIKTQVSNT
+527 DPNLSAAIKTQVSNT

-548 KRNTSLTNL
+548 KRNTTLTNL
-557 QANVFITNPCPG
+557 QSNVFITNPCPG
-569 ETGEAANE
+569 ETGEDVNE
-577 TPLIAVVENY
+577 TPLVAVVENY
-587 IQSPVKAKEGVNVY
+587 IQSPVKAKEGVNIY

-623 TDQYGRVLRTMQTQ
+623 TDQYGRVLRTMQTK

-653 IYYLQ
+653 VYYLQ

-670 IKMSK
+670 IKMNE

>member
-1 MKINFLLRISLL
+1 MKINFLLRIPTLC
-13 GFLLNIVSLQAQ
+13 FLLNIVSLQAQ

-49 TQPAFRSIDGT
+49 TQPAFRTYDGT

-65 RTKAEWGATNIP
+65 RTKAEWGATNVA
-77 LAREIPTEYGAS
+77 LAREIPAEYGAT

-115 SSFSSKNLSTLVY
+115 TTFSSKNLSAYVY
-128 VWGQFIDHDVVL
+128 VWGQFLDHDMVL

-145 TEPVPITLP
+145 TESVPITLP
-154 ANEPL
+154 ANETL

-171 FPGSGIT
+171 FPGSGINT
-178 TPRQQINLNTS
+178 QRQQMNLNTA

-225 NTLNGEAT
+225 NTVNGEVT
-233 GALDATAP
+233 GALDASAP
-241 TMANDGNHTIKTIV
+241 SMANDGNHTIKTIV

-266 ISGLHLIFVR
+266 IIGLHLIFVR
-276 EHNRVCD
+276 EHNRISD

-306 IIQAIT
+306 LIQAIT

-318 SLGITLSNYSRYNG
+318 AMGITLNNYSKYN
-332 SVKPD
+332 SAVKPD
-337 VLNSF
+337 ILNSF

-350 HTMVVDLLP
+350 HTQVADLLAM
-359 LRDNNCAIV
+359 RDNNCVVV
-368 GGGGVELIDAFF
+368 GGGGVDLIDAFF
-380 NTGLFDEFGLESFI
+380 NIGLIDEFGLESFL
-394 KGFATHKQYEID
+394 KGFATHKQYETD

-487 WIGLL
+487 WIGILA
-492 SEDLVPGKS
+492 EDMLPGKS
-501 VGKTMHAILKAQFE
+501 VGKTMHALLKAQFE

-548 KRNTSLTNL
+548 KRNTTLTNL
-557 QANVFITNPCPG
+557 QSNVFITNPCPG
-569 ETGEAANE
+569 EME
-577 TPLIAVVENY
+577 
-587 IQSPVKAKEGVNVY
+587 
-601 PNPVNDLLNIQLESI
+601 
-616 EGQTLRL
+616 
-623 TDQYGRVLRTMQTQ
+623 
-637 SGAGYY
+637 
-643 EMSVSDLPVG
+643 
-653 IYYLQ
+653 
-658 VSRDHKWDVFKV
+658 
-670 IKMSK
+670 KM

>member
-1 MKINFLLRISLL
+1 MKSNFLLRISLL

-25 NHQLSDGLPGRF
+25 TQQLSDGLPGRF
-37 DQNRRNAPRTVS
+37 DQNRRNTPGPVS
-49 TQPAFRSIDGT
+49 TQPAFRSYDGT
-60 NNNIA
+60 NNNIS
-65 RTKAEWGATNIP
+65 RTKAEWGATNIA
-77 LAREIPTEYGAS
+77 LAREIPAEYGAT

-115 SSFSSKNLSTLVY
+115 TTFSSKNLSAYVY
-128 VWGQFIDHDVVL
+128 VWGQFLDHDMVL

-145 TEPVPITLP
+145 TESVPITLP
-154 ANEPL
+154 ANETL

-171 FPGSGIT
+171 FPGSGINT
-178 TPRQQINLNTS
+178 QRQQMNLNTA

-225 NTLNGEAT
+225 NTVNGESS
-233 GALDATAP
+233 GALDASAP
-241 TMANDGNHTIKTIV
+241 SMANDGNHTIKTIV

-266 ISGLHLIFVR
+266 ITGLHLIFVR
-276 EHNRVCD
+276 EHNRISD

-306 IIQAIT
+306 LIQAIT

-318 SLGITLSNYSRYNG
+318 AMGITLNNYSKYN
-332 SVKPD
+332 SAVKPD
-337 VLNSF
+337 ILNSF

-350 HTMVVDLLP
+350 HTQVADLLAM
-359 LRDNNCAIV
+359 RDNNCAVV
-368 GGGGVELIDAFF
+368 GGGGVDLIDAFF
-380 NTGLFDEFGLESFI
+380 NIGLIDEFGLESFL
-394 KGFATHKQYEID
+394 KGFATHKQYETD

-487 WIGLL
+487 WIGILA
-492 SEDLVPGKS
+492 EDILPGKS
-501 VGKTMHAILKAQFE
+501 VGKTMHAMLKAQFE

-527 DPNLPAAIKTQVSNT
+527 DPNLSAAIKTQVSNT

-548 KRNTSLTNL
+548 KRNTTLTNL

-569 ETGEAANE
+569 ETGEDVNE
-577 TPLIAVVENY
+577 TPLVAVVENY
-587 IQSPVKAKEGVNVY
+587 IQSPKMAKEGVNIY
-601 PNPVNDLLNIQLESI
+601 PNPVNDLLNIQLESA
-616 EGQTLRL
+616 EGQSLRL
-623 TDQYGRVLRTMQTQ
+623 TDQFGRVLRTMQTK

-653 IYYLQ
+653 VYYLQ
-658 VSRDHKWDVFKV
+658 ISRDHKWDVFKV
-670 IKMSK
+670 IKMNQ